1 MAVRLIPLAALCSL
15 LVACGGKSP
24 EAAGAAGAGTGPGA
38 APATAAGSGAASGV
52 AAVAAPASAPPVSVS
67 VVRAQKRDVAVQVEA
82 TGTVSALATIDIKPQ
97 LASVV
102 TAVHVKEGQFVSKG
116 QPLFTLDGR
125 ADAANLAR
133 TEAQLLR
140 DQATL
145 ADAQRQLTRA
155 RELVAQNFISQG
167 AVEIGRAHV

>member
-67 VVRAQKRDVAVQVEA
+67 VVRAQKRDVAVQADVRP
-82 TGTVSALATIDIKPQ
+82 GG
-97 LASVV
+97 ASVTV
-102 TAVHVKEGQFVSKG
+102 G
-116 QPLFTLDGR
+116 GR
-125 ADAANLAR
+125 
-133 TEAQLLR
+133 
-140 DQATL
+140 
-145 ADAQRQLTRA
+145 
-155 RELVAQNFISQG
+155 F
-167 AVEIGRAHV
+167 